1 MSNFLKDNKELMKE
15 YNYNKNSD
23 INLEKLKNGSN
34 ICIWWKCEK
43 RH

>member
-15 YNYNKNSD
+15 YNYNKNSN

-34 ICIWWKCEK
+34 ICILQQ
-43 RH
+43 